1 MGVPSRHTPPDSS
14 PATRRSA
21 YHWGPS
27 RGIQTMAR
35 LPVPPEC
42 LLGSD
47 PRAGLDSAQ
56 VAERRR
62 QFGDND
68 VTEDRHRPLW
78 AVVTAS
84 ATDPMLWFLLLMGVL
99 FFALGDTT
107 EAIVLL
113 LAIIPL
119 LGMDAWL
126 HRRTQASTEGLA
138 SRLAS
143 TARVLR
149 DGQWQEAGARE
160 LLPGDVVEVVPG
172 DWVPADGLVLFEDQL
187 QVDESSLTGE
197 SFPVRKQPIAS
208 DGVPPT
214 QADTGQWVHAGTRV
228 LSGEARL
235 WIVHTG
241 ANTRY
246 GEIVRLTRASGQART
261 PLQQA
266 VSHLVRWMLVAAL
279 VLCLLLAAV
288 RLVQGH
294 GLVDALVS
302 ALTLAVAALPEEYP
316 VVFTLFLGVGVY
328 RLAQRQALVRRA
340 VAVENIGRVSAI
352 CSDKTGTL
360 TEGELR
366 LMQCVPAEGIEANAV
381 PGVAA
386 LACGG
391 SAHDPM
397 DRAILAAAG
406 TGNGAV
412 HLASFPFTEDRRR
425 ETALVERDGQR
436 LAVVKGA
443 PETVRKLC
451 GIDDAEYRHWQQQL
465 DALAAQGLKVIA
477 CASRPLAAGHDL
489 AIEPAHGYAMAGLLA
504 FGDPLREGVR
514 EAVQTC
520 LEAGI
525 RVVMVTGDH
534 PLTAGAIAGQIG
546 LGGGTPRVLSL
557 DGRQDQALDP
567 DELAA
572 ADVIARAAPGQK
584 LQLVQAL
591 QARGH
596 TVAVTGDGVNDV
608 PALQTA
614 DIGIAMGQRGT
625 RSAREAAAIVLL
637 DDNFRTLAKAIAEGR
652 QLFANLQR
660 GFAYLLLFHAPLVLS
675 AALVPLAGLPLLYL
689 PIHIVWLELLVHP
702 TAMLGFQQQ
711 SRAGLQRLPAVHGP
725 VRFFP
730 PRASWTLLLGAAVAT
745 AAVLG
750 AYAAGL
756 HWPGEAAD
764 TAGSAR
770 TLALVTLMLCS
781 LAFLS
786 VLSGLAGRMPRVIA
800 GATLASVALVQVP
813 ALSPLL
819 SVRPLGAGALLLA
832 AGLATL
838 TAAAVLPLRRA
849 LSAGG

>member
-1 MGVPSRHTPPDSS
+1 
-14 PATRRSA
+14 
-21 YHWGPS
+21 
-27 RGIQTMAR
+27 MAR

-47 PRAGLDSAQ
+47 PRAGLDSTQ

-84 ATDPMLWFLLLMGVL
+84 ATDPMLWFLLLMGLL

-366 LMQCVPAEGIEANAV
+366 LVQCVPAEGIEANAV

-608 PALQTA
+608 PALQ
-614 DIGIAMGQRGT
+614 DRGH
-625 RSAREAAAIVLL
+625 RHRHGPARHPERARGSRDRAA
-637 DDNFRTLAKAIAEGR
+637 GR
-652 QLFANLQR
+652 QLPHPGQGDRR
-660 GFAYLLLFHAPLVLS
+660 GPPTVRQPAARLRLS
-675 AALVPLAGLPLLYL
+675 AAVPRAAGAVGGAGPAGRAAPALPADPHRLAG
-689 PIHIVWLELLVHP
+689 
-702 TAMLGFQQQ
+702 TAGP
-711 SRAGLQRLPAVHGP
+711 SHRDARLPAAK
-725 VRFFP
+725 
-730 PRASWTLLLGAAVAT
+730 PRRAATPACGA
-745 AAVLG
+745 
-750 AYAAGL
+750 
-756 HWPGEAAD
+756 
-764 TAGSAR
+764 R
-770 TLALVTLMLCS
+770 
-781 LAFLS
+781 
-786 VLSGLAGRMPRVIA
+786 
-800 GATLASVALVQVP
+800 
-813 ALSPLL
+813 
-819 SVRPLGAGALLLA
+819 AGALFPATRVVDAA
-832 AGLATL
+832 AGRGRRHRGGARRLRGRPALA
-838 TAAAVLPLRRA
+838 
-849 LSAGG
+849 G

>member
-1 MGVPSRHTPPDSS
+1 MDN
-14 PATRRSA
+14 
-21 YHWGPS
+21 
-27 RGIQTMAR
+27 
-35 LPVPPEC
+35 LPVPPER

-47 PRAGLDSAQ
+47 PQTGLGSAQ
-56 VAERRR
+56 LEERRR
-62 QFGDND
+62 QFGENN
-68 VTEDRHRPLW
+68 VTEARPHPLL

-84 ATDPMLWFLLLMGVL
+84 AGDPMLWFLLSMSVL
-99 FFALGDTT
+99 FFFLGDTT
-107 EAIVLL
+107 EAVVLL
-113 LAIIPL
+113 LAIVPL

-149 DGQWQEAGARE
+149 DGRWQEIAARE

-172 DWVPADGLVLFEDQL
+172 DWVPADGLVLAEDQL

-197 SFPVRKQPIAS
+197 SFPVRKQPIATGNTPPAGA
-208 DGVPPT
+208 DG
-214 QADTGQWVHAGTRV
+214 GQWVHAGTRV
-228 LSGEARL
+228 LGGKARL

-246 GEIVRLTRASGQART
+246 GEIVRLTRTSGQART

-266 VSHLVRWMLVAAL
+266 VTRLVRWILVAAL
-279 VLCLLLAAV
+279 LLCLLLAVV

-302 ALTLAVAALPEEYP
+302 ALTLAVAALPEEFP
-316 VVFTLFLGVGVY
+316 VVLTLFLGVGVY

-366 LMQCVPAEGIEANAV
+366 LLQCVPGDDLEAGDVA
-381 PGVAA
+381 GVAA
-386 LACGG
+386 LACGAA
-391 SAHDPM
+391 AHDPM

-406 TGNGAV
+406 PGAGAV
-412 HLASFPFTEDRRR
+412 RLASFPFTEDRRR
-425 ETALVERDGQR
+425 ETALVEHDGQR

-443 PETVRKLC
+443 PETVRRLC
-451 GIDDAEYRHWQQQL
+451 GLGAAQYQPWQQQL

-477 CASRPLAAGHDL
+477 CASRPLAPGHEL
-489 AIEPAHGYAMAGLLA
+489 TVEPDDGYNMAGLLA

-520 LEAGI
+520 LQAGI

-546 LGGGTPRVLSL
+546 LGHGSPRVLSL
-557 DGRQDQALDP
+557 DGRQDQELDA

-584 LQLVQAL
+584 LLLVQAL

-637 DDNFRTLAKAIAEGR
+637 DDNFRTLVNAIAEGR
-652 QLFANLQR
+652 QLFTNLQR

-689 PIHIVWLELLVHP
+689 PIHIVWLELLIHP
-702 TAMLGFQQQ
+702 TAMLGFQQHSQ
-711 SRAGLQRLPAVHGP
+711 AGLRRLPAAKGP

-730 PRASWTLLLGAAVAT
+730 PRAWWALLLGAGVAT
-745 AAVLG
+745 AAVIG

-756 HWPGEAAD
+756 HWPGDAAD
-764 TAGSAR
+764 PAATAR

-781 LAFLS
+781 AVFLAMLS
-786 VLSGLAGRMPRVIA
+786 RLAGRMPRVIGA
-800 GATLASVALVQVP
+800 ATLASVALVQVP
-813 ALSPLL
+813 ALSSVLL
-819 SVRPLGAGALLLA
+819 VQPLGTSALLLA
-832 AGLATL
+832 VVLATV
-838 TAAAVLPLRRA
+838 TGAAVLPLRRA
-849 LSAGG
+849 LSAG

>member
-1 MGVPSRHTPPDSS
+1 MT
-14 PATRRSA
+14 
-21 YHWGPS
+21 
-27 RGIQTMAR
+27 Q

-42 LLGSD
+42 LQGSN
-47 PRAGLDSAQ
+47 PQTGLDNAQ
-56 VAERRR
+56 LAGRRR

-68 VTEDRHRPLW
+68 VTEARQRRWWTVIL
-78 AVVTAS
+78 AS
-84 ATDPMLWFLLLMGVL
+84 AADPMLWFLLVVSGL
-99 FFALGDTT
+99 FFLLGDTT
-107 EAIVLL
+107 EAVVLL

-138 SRLAS
+138 TRLAAQ
-143 TARVLR
+143 ARVLR
-149 DGQWQEAGARE
+149 DGQWQQVAARE
-160 LLPGDVVEVVPG
+160 LVPGDVVEVVPG
-172 DWVPADGLVLFEDQL
+172 DWIPADGLVLDEQQL

-197 SFPVRKQPIAS
+197 SFPVRKQAIARQAN
-208 DGVPPT
+208 PPT
-214 QADTGQWVHAGTRV
+214 QADPAQWAHAGTRL
-228 LSGEARL
+228 LSGTARL

-241 ANTRY
+241 AQTRY
-246 GEIVRLTRASGQART
+246 GEIVRLTRATGQART

-266 VSHLVRWMLVAAL
+266 VSRLVRWILLAAL
-279 VLCLLLAAV
+279 LLCLLLAVV

-294 GLVDALVS
+294 GLIDALIS
-302 ALTLAVAALPEEYP
+302 ALTLAVAALPEEFP

-366 LMQCVPAEGIEANAV
+366 LVQCVPAAGLSAEDV

-391 SAHDPM
+391 IAHDPM
-397 DRAILAAAG
+397 DRAILTAAG
-406 TGNGAV
+406 SDATSTR
-412 HLASFPFTEDRRR
+412 LASFPFTEDRRR
-425 ETALVERDGQR
+425 ETALIQRDGQL

-443 PETVRKLC
+443 PETVRGLC
-451 GIDDAEYRHWQQQL
+451 GIDAAQYQPWQQQL

-477 CASRPLAAGHDL
+477 CASQLLPPEHDPSV
-489 AIEPAHGYAMAGLLA
+489 EPVQGYALAGLLA

-520 LEAGI
+520 LQAGI
-525 RVVMVTGDH
+525 RVIMVTGDH
-534 PLTAGAIAGQIG
+534 PLTAGAIAAQIG
-546 LGGGTPRVLSL
+546 LGGGAPRVVSL
-557 DGRQDQALDP
+557 DGHHDQALDA

-637 DDNFRTLAKAIAEGR
+637 DDNFRTLVNAIAEGR

-660 GFAYLLLFHAPLVLS
+660 GFAYLLLVHLPLVLS
-675 AALVPLAGLPLLYL
+675 AALIPLAGLPLLYL
-689 PIHIVWLELLVHP
+689 PIHIVWLELLIHP
-702 TAMLGFQQQ
+702 TAMLGFQQH
-711 SRAGLQRLPAVHGP
+711 SPPGLERRRPVDGP

-730 PRASWTLLLGAAVAT
+730 PQAWWALLLGSASAT
-745 AAVLG
+745 AAVLA

-756 HWPGEAAD
+756 HWLGND
-764 TAGSAR
+764 TDPAGSAR
-770 TLALVTLMLCS
+770 TLALVVLMLCS
-781 LAFLS
+781 VAFLA
-786 VLSGLAGRMPRVIA
+786 VLSGLAGRMPRLIA
-800 GATLASVALVQVP
+800 GAGLASVALVQLP
-813 ALSPLL
+813 LLSPLL
-819 SVRPLGAGALLLA
+819 QVQPLGPAALALA
-832 AGLATL
+832 LVLAGL
-838 TAAAVLPLRRA
+838 TALAVLPLRRV
-849 LSAGG
+849 LAGPH